1 MTVMTAPFLDVL
13 KSATARADTDEK
25 KLRDEFSQRLKSIEQ
40 ERTFAYRR
48 YNLMRAVADGVAAAG
63 SEEEIA
69 IGNALA
75 VLRSRLGWSSDSE
88 ARSAVL
94 SNFAAVGRAVYVGMA
109 PPEAEADD
117 VDVME
122 ALKEF
127 EAWYQA
133 KHGSPFWV
141 LFENHIPETPV
152 VDF

>member
-1 MTVMTAPFLDVL
+1 MTVATASFLDVL
-13 KSATARADTDEK
+13 QSATARADADEK

-40 ERTFAYRR
+40 DRTFAYRR

-75 VLRSRLGWSSDSE
+75 VLRTRLGWHSDSE

-94 SNFAAVGRAVYVGMA
+94 SHFAAIGRAVFVSMA

-117 VDVME
+117 ADVMA

-127 EAWYQA
+127 EAWYAA

-141 LFENHIPETPV
+141 LFENHMPETPV